1 MGSETFGNLK
11 VLIIGEADFLKVFN
25 LYGIDVLQT
34 KKELAK
40 ELLEEKIKE
49 GYKII
54 FFTPEIYSAIWE
66 IIKQYEQSS
75 YPLFISL
82 ATKEESIEDLRI
94 RELLKRALGTDI
106 FKEDYESRKNI

>member
-1 MGSETFGNLK
+1 MGGETSGNLK
-11 VLIIGEADFLKVFN
+11 VLVIGEEDFLRVFN
-25 LYGIDVLQT
+25 LYGVDVLQT
-34 KKELAK
+34 KKELVR

-54 FFTPEIYSAIWE
+54 FFTPEIYSAIYE
-66 IIKQYEQSS
+66 IIQKYEYSS

-94 RELLKRALGTDI
+94 RELLKRALGRDI
-106 FKEDYESRKNI
+106 FKEEL